1 MSVSTN
7 IQEVVPADRFRLIT
21 IQNELRVAG
30 IRSGNK
36 ELCQIANA
44 IDIARYWESFQD
56 AYAYSDD
63 QVAVAQELHIASRD
77 LDSKNFVES
86 AMPIILKIMVLEDVA
101 QLAIK

>member
-1 MSVSTN
+1 MSVSTTN
-7 IQEVVPADRFRLIT
+7 QEVVPADRFRLVT

-44 IDIARYWESFQD
+44 IDSARYWESFQD
-56 AYAYSDD
+56 SYSDD
-63 QVAVAQELHIASRD
+63 QIVVAEELHIASRD